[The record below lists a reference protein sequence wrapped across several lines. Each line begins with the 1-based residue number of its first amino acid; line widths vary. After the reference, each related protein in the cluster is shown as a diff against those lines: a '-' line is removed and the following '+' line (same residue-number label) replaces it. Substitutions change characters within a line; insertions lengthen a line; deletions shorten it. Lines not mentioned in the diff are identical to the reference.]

1 VSTNQAQAKK
11 AIQTAAQYT
20 IAMSIELERR
30 ELLQGATDLSSLPD
44 DKKKRAL
51 ELSAYFTVPE
61 LEGPHRSIP
70 LSAAMQFAHK
80 NKQLN
85 TSLNFANALLDR
97 TGNAKMKEMAKKIK
111 TVAERNPADV
121 IEIDF
126 DQFAD
131 FEICAASHTPIY
143 GGSPSAACPYDGAK
157 YHGKYKG
164 TVCKVC
170 EVCQIGAPASGLRL
184 VG

>member
-1 VSTNQAQAKK
+1 
-11 AIQTAAQYT
+11 
-20 IAMSIELERR
+20 MSIELERR
-30 ELLQGATDLSSLPD
+30 ALLKGATDVSGLAD
-44 DKKKRAL
+44 DTKKRVL

-61 LEGPHRSIP
+61 LDGTHRAFP
-70 LSAAMQFAHK
+70 LSAAMTFAHK

-85 TSLNFANALLDR
+85 TALNFANALLDR
-97 TGNAKMKEMAKKIK
+97 TKNPKIK
-111 TVAERNPADV
+111 EAANRVKSVAERNPADAV
-121 IEIDF
+121 EIDF

-143 GGSPSAACPYDGAK
+143 GGSPSVACPYDGSK
-157 YHGKYKG
+157 YHSKYKG

>member
-1 VSTNQAQAKK
+1 
-11 AIQTAAQYT
+11 
-20 IAMSIELERR
+20 MSIELERR
-30 ELLQGATDLSSLPD
+30 ALLQGATDVSALSNEN
-44 DKKKRAL
+44 KKRAL
-51 ELSAYFTVPE
+51 ELSAYFTLPE
-61 LEGPHRSIP
+61 LEGPQKSIP
-70 LSAAMQFAHK
+70 LFGSMNFAHK

-85 TSLNFANALLDR
+85 TALNFANALLDR
-97 TGNAKMKEMAKKIK
+97 TANAKMKETAKRIK
-111 TVAERNPADV
+111 TIAERNPSDAV
-121 IEIDF
+121 EIDF

-143 GGSPSAACPYDGAK
+143 GGSASAACPYDGAK
-157 YHGKYKG
+157 YHARYRG

>member
-1 VSTNQAQAKK
+1 
-11 AIQTAAQYT
+11 
-20 IAMSIELERR
+20 MSIELERR
-30 ELLQGATDLSSLPD
+30 ALTKGATDISGLSD
-44 DKKKRAL
+44 DDKKRAL

-61 LEGPHRSIP
+61 LEGAHKSLP
-70 LSAAMQFAHK
+70 LSAAMNFAHK

-85 TSLNFANALLDR
+85 TALNFANALLDR
-97 TGNAKMKEMAKKIK
+97 TGNAKMKESAKRVK
-111 TVAERNPADV
+111 TVAERNPTDG

-143 GGSPSAACPYDGAK
+143 GGSPSVACPYDGSK

-164 TVCKVC
+164 TVCKIC

>member
-1 VSTNQAQAKK
+1 ML
-11 AIQTAAQYT
+11 
-20 IAMSIELERR
+20 AMSIELSRR
-30 ELLQGATDLSSLPD
+30 ALVQGATDISSLPE
-44 DKKKRAL
+44 DKRKRAL

-61 LEGPHRSIP
+61 LEGPHKSLP
-70 LSAAMQFAHK
+70 LSAAMTFANK

-85 TSLNFANALLDR
+85 TALNFANALLDR
-97 TGNAKMKEMAKKIK
+97 TANAKFKEQARKIK
-111 TVAERNPADV
+111 TVAERNPTDV

-131 FEICAASHTPIY
+131 FEICAASYTPIY
-143 GGSPSAACPYDGAK
+143 GGTASVACPFDGSK
-157 YHGKYKG
+157 YHSKYKG
-164 TVCKVC
+164 TVCKIC